1 MTRGCIS
8 LQQWQVWSEEGYNQL
23 PYILRV
29 PLSEQ
34 LLPESWEVLWSEQ
47 FPHTVLL
54 ENGKS
59 GRYSYIGVQP
69 VEYLSGDLTK
79 GQSVILQQ
87 GDQEERQ
94 RSTST
99 AVVEPGDDPAYTP
112 SPDQLIDKDIE
123 YTGKPL
129 DVLRQW
135 MSRYRAPRVKD
146 VPPFTGGIAGFL
158 SYDVARSLER
168 LPNRLSNE
176 LELPEYGWLRF
187 DQVWV
192 VDHQERLLYCC
203 VHTPLLQKEDARA
216 ESTPAVGMNISGSTH
231 SSSTDTTDSEAQQN
245 QTHAAHNSNDA
256 SYTSI
261 HLEHAYTE
269 AASAADQM
277 AAQWQQWLE
286 QAAHIQSAASR
297 QFFLEQHP
305 PATADSRTDAYGF
318 TTDFQQAE
326 FEQAVCAVQHYIRQ
340 GDVFQV
346 NLSLRSHRQIKS
358 TPERIYEWLRLTNP
372 SPYMGLLRLP
382 GFQLVSASPE
392 LLVSVIDGS
401 VSARPIAGTRRRG
414 TTEQEDHDMEQELLH
429 TEKERAE
436 HIMLVDLQRNDLGR
450 IARYGTVRVPELL
463 TIERYSHVMHLVS
476 GVQAELAD
484 NKDVY
489 DVIAATF
496 PGGTI
501 TGAPKIRTME
511 IIEELEHTRRGAY
524 TGSMGWIDYNGNM
537 ELNIIIRTL
546 TIQDRMTYMQ
556 AGAGIVIDSEPYRE
570 YRECFNKSRALARAV
585 MLSEQYDQAKQQEE
599 DIS

>member
-1 MTRGCIS
+1 MISLEELRLTRGCIS
-8 LQQWQVWSEEGYNQL
+8 LQQWQAWSEEGYNQL

-29 PLSEQ
+29 PLSGQ
-34 LLPESWEVLWSEQ
+34 LLPESWDVLWSEQ
-47 FPHTVLL
+47 FPHSVLL

-69 VEYLSGDLTK
+69 VEYLSGDLTS
-79 GQSVILQQ
+79 GQSVRLYQ
-87 GDQEERQ
+87 GNHDVQ
-94 RSTST
+94 RSSTST
-99 AVVEPGDDPAYTP
+99 VWEGKGTEPADASLPAHPAYQP
-112 SPDQLIDKDIE
+112 SSDHVADEETE

-135 MSRYRAPRVKD
+135 MARYRAPRIKN

-168 LPNRLSNE
+168 LPDRLSNE
-176 LELPEYGWLRF
+176 LGLPEYVWLRF
-187 DQVWV
+187 DQLWV
-192 VDHQERLLYCC
+192 IDHHEHLLYCC
-203 VHTPLLQKEDARA
+203 VHTPMVTNED
-216 ESTPAVGMNISGSTH
+216 
-231 SSSTDTTDSEAQQN
+231 
-245 QTHAAHNSNDA
+245 THAAQDA
-256 SYTSI
+256 THIATDTSYTSPD
-261 HLEHAYTE
+261 LEKAYAHAAHT
-269 AASAADQM
+269 ASQM
-277 AAQWQQWLE
+277 AEQWQQWLD
-286 QAAHIQSAASR
+286 QAAAR
-297 QFFLEQHP
+297 QDVLARQTFLQQHL

-318 TTDFQQAE
+318 TTGFQQTE
-326 FEQAVCAVQHYIRQ
+326 FEQAVRSVQHYIRQ

-346 NLSLRSHRQIKS
+346 NLSLRSQRTIAS
-358 TPERIYEWLRLTNP
+358 TPESIYEWLRLTNP

-392 LLVSVIDGS
+392 LLVSVINGS

-414 TTEQEDHDMEQELLH
+414 TTEQEDLAMEQELLH

-450 IARYGTVRVPELL
+450 IARYGTVRVPELM

-476 GVQAELAD
+476 GVTAELAD

-511 IIEELEHTRRGAY
+511 IIEELEQTRRGAY

-546 TIQDRMTYMQ
+546 TVQDQIAYMQ
-556 AGAGIVIDSEPYRE
+556 AGAGIVIDSDPYRE

-585 MLSEQYDQAKQQEE
+585 MLSEQYDQAKQQRE
-599 DIS
+599 DLS